1 MRPRSCK
8 VYYSILTL
16 CYLEVLLWITCVIS
30 SGAHTPL
37 SADSLYIERETANL
51 KEAYSTP
58 SYIEEDTF
66 LGAWIAHVAR
76 QLVKE
81 LQKFKEAVILP
92 ANSRPHPNFCL
103 AFIPIPKGVPAPFTG
118 VKALS

>member
-8 VYYSILTL
+8 FCYSILAL
-16 CYLEVLLWITCVIS
+16 CFLEVLLWLTCVIN

-51 KEAYSTP
+51 KGAYSTP
-58 SYIEEDTF
+58 SYVEEENC
-66 LGAWIAHVAR
+66 LGAWLAHVER
-76 QLVKE
+76 ELLKE
-81 LQKFKEAVILP
+81 LQKLREAVILP
-92 ANSRPHPNFCL
+92 ANSRPHPIFCL
-103 AFIPIPKGVPAPFTG
+103 AFIPVLKGVPAPFTG